1 MNQQNIIDKIN
12 NEFSND
18 IFPLDVIF
26 INLENI
32 SNISVGDKLIHNNKY
47 ITIDSSY
54 VKSVTRWMY
63 GFNRFTI
70 LDFINKILDE
80 SYKHLQILRNNN
92 DDASGIL
99 WVKLISKLK
108 TSALGLTK
116 LRQTYS
122 YDEEFIEKLDVIIK
136 KILKNT

>member
-18 IFPLDVIF
+18 IMPLDVIF
-26 INLENI
+26 TNLENI
-32 SNISVGDKLIHNNKY
+32 SKIIVGDKLSYNKKY

-54 VKSVTRWMY
+54 VKSVSRWVY
-63 GFNRFTI
+63 GFSRFSI

-80 SYKHLQILRNNN
+80 SYEHLQILRHNN
-92 DDASGIL
+92 DDVSGIL
-99 WVKLISKLK
+99 WIKLISRLK
-108 TSALGLTK
+108 NSAMGLTK
-116 LRQTYS
+116 LRQTYCN
-122 YDEEFIEKLDVIIK
+122 DEEFIEKLDVVIK